1 MRNIFFYIISVAFQ
15 LVGAE
20 ILLYKYFNFYKLT
33 EYAEMRMTE
42 ENEFGDADVECKS
55 EIKNDEKDYMN
66 YIKELWINRMAFLYR
81 SWILIICF
89 W

>member
-1 MRNIFFYIISVAFQ
+1 
-15 LVGAE
+15 
-20 ILLYKYFNFYKLT
+20 
-33 EYAEMRMTE
+33 MTE